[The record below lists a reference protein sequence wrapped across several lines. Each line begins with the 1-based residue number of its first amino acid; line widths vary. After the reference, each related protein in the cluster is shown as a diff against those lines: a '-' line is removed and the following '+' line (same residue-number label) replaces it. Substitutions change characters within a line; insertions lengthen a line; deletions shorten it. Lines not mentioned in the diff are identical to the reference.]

1 MGGQAPAVSVL
12 MPVHNG
18 AKFLET
24 SVNSILV
31 QTFDDF
37 ELIIGDDGSTD
48 QTPEILC
55 ALATKDPRIRLM
67 HNSSRQGISTTL
79 NKAVRQARGTL
90 IARMDADDWAHQTRF
105 ALQIAAFHQ
114 TTALVLCGSNAAHVD
129 EQMRPL
135 FQTVLPTSDWDIR
148 CVALFENPFA
158 HPSVMMRAEAFHRAG
173 GYNEEFSTTQD
184 YDLWIR
190 LFAQGEVR
198 NLKES
203 LVKMRRHGE
212 SVSARMHQEQSGR
225 TAELQRDYAKQ
236 WIGIYD
242 WHQSRYQN
250 IRGHLYRGPG
260 RPANSVRSG
269 ARAVLD
275 SAVLTASV
283 KKCYP
288 ERKSGWLQGYILGR
302 CIFSALRRPVDYEKI
317 VGVMGLVSR
326 NPSMSLRGLVQL
338 AHAALKSHLA
348 W

>member
-1 MGGQAPAVSVL
+1 MGSEAPAVSVL

-18 AKFLET
+18 ERFVEGA
-24 SVNSILV
+24 VNSILL

-48 QTPEILC
+48 QTLEIISR
-55 ALATKDPRIRLM
+55 LAAKDRRIRLI
-67 HNSSRQGISTTL
+67 HNSRCQGISKTL
-79 NKAVRQARGTL
+79 NKAARQARGPL
-90 IARMDADDWAHQTRF
+90 IARMDSDDWAHETRF
-105 ALQIAAFHQ
+105 SLQIGAFGQ
-114 TTALVLCGSNAAHVD
+114 AGNLVLCGSNATHVD

-135 FQTVLPTSDWDIR
+135 FHTVLPVSDWDIR
-148 CVALFENPFA
+148 CAALFENPFA

-190 LFAQGEVR
+190 LLTQGEVR
-198 NLKES
+198 NLSES
-203 LVKMRRHGE
+203 LLKMRRHGE
-212 SVSARMHQEQSGR
+212 SVSARMHQVQSER
-225 TAELQRDYAKQ
+225 TAEVQRDYAKQ

-250 IRGHLYRGPG
+250 IRRHLYRGPG
-260 RPANSVRSG
+260 CPANSVRSG
-269 ARAVLD
+269 ACAVLD
-275 SAVLTASV
+275 SVALTASV

-288 ERKSGWLQGYILGR
+288 ERKSSWLQGYILGR
-302 CIFSALRRPVDYEKI
+302 CIFSAVRRPVDYEKI

-326 NPSMSLRGLVQL
+326 NPSMSLRGLIQL

>member
-1 MGGQAPAVSVL
+1 MGHEPPVVSVL

-18 AKFLET
+18 ARFLEV
-24 SVNSILV
+24 SVKSILA
-31 QTFDDF
+31 QTFGDF
-37 ELIIGDDGSTD
+37 ELIIVDDGSID
-48 QTPEILC
+48 QTPIILSG
-55 ALATKDPRIRLM
+55 LAAKDSRIRLL
-67 HNSSRQGISTTL
+67 HNSSRQGISVAL
-79 NKAVRQARGTL
+79 NQAARLACGPL
-90 IARMDADDWAHQTRF
+90 IARMDSDDWAHETRF
-105 ALQIAAFHQ
+105 SLQIGAFGQ
-114 TTALVLCGSNAAHVD
+114 DENLVLCGSNAAHVD

-135 FQTVLPTSDWDIR
+135 FHTVLPVSDWDIR
-148 CVALFENPFA
+148 CAALFENPFA
-158 HPSVMMRAEAFHRAG
+158 HPSVMMRTKAFHRAG
-173 GYNEEFSTTQD
+173 GYNEEFLTTQD

-198 NLKES
+198 NLSES
-203 LVKMRRHGE
+203 LLKMRRHDQ
-212 SVSARMHQEQSGR
+212 SVSALMHQVQSER
-225 TAELQRDYAKQ
+225 TAEVQRDYAKQ

-260 RPANSVRSG
+260 RPANSVWSG

-275 SAVLTASV
+275 SAALTASV

-326 NPSMSLRGLVQL
+326 NPSMSFRGLVQL
-338 AHAALKSHLA
+338 AHAALKSRLGG
-348 W
+348 

>member
-1 MGGQAPAVSVL
+1 MGSQAPAVSVL

-18 AKFLET
+18 GRFVEDA
-24 SVNSILV
+24 VNSILL

-48 QTPEILC
+48 QTLEIISR
-55 ALATKDPRIRLM
+55 LAVKDRRIRLI
-67 HNSSRQGISTTL
+67 HNSRCQGISKTL
-79 NKAVRQARGTL
+79 NKAARQARGPL
-90 IARMDADDWAHQTRF
+90 IARIDSDDWAHETRF
-105 ALQIAAFHQ
+105 SLQIGAFRQAAN
-114 TTALVLCGSNAAHVD
+114 LVLCGSNATQVD

-135 FQTVLPTSDWDIR
+135 FHTVLPVSDWDIR
-148 CVALFENPFA
+148 CAALFENPFS

-198 NLKES
+198 NLSES
-203 LVKMRRHGE
+203 LMKMRRHDQ
-212 SVSARMHQEQSGR
+212 SVSALMHQVQSER
-225 TAELQRDYAKQ
+225 TAEVQRDYAKQ

-275 SAVLTASV
+275 SAALTASV

-302 CIFSALRRPVDYEKI
+302 CIFSALRRPVDCRKLASVI
-317 VGVMGLVSR
+317 GLVSR
-326 NPSMSLRGLVQL
+326 DPGVGLRGLVQL